1 MIVQVR
7 PRRRQTLR
15 EGIAVEQLPETILQ
29 FGGGSFLRAF
39 ADVFVHEANAAG
51 VCVGRIVVVQSTEGN
66 RATLLNAQGGKY
78 HVVFRGTA
86 DGVEIDR
93 TLAVRSISRALTAK
107 SEWSEVLRVARLP
120 ALRMVISNT
129 TEAGY
134 SLIDND
140 DPETP
145 LSFPARLLCVLKAR
159 YRAGLPGLSVL
170 PCELV
175 EPNGELLRELVLG
188 QAEAWRLDAGLQDW
202 IRRDVRWVNTL
213 VDRIVSGRPEAHSLL
228 TSDKLLTAAEPFALW
243 VVEARAG
250 DLFEHPCV
258 RYVSDVRPYALRKVR
273 ILNGAHTALVC
284 KAVPSGLRTV
294 REAVGD
300 PAVGP
305 WLRRL
310 VFEEIVP
317 TLEHAVEDAGP
328 FAEQVLERFANPF
341 LDHRL
346 EDIALHHEE
355 KVKVRLMPTYEAFC
369 EAFGRPPELLGKIL
383 APYRNALRR

>member
-1 MIVQVR
+1 M
-7 PRRRQTLR
+7 
-15 EGIAVEQLPETILQ
+15 VEQMPETILQ

-39 ADVFVHEANAAG
+39 ADVFVHEANARGEA
-51 VCVGRIVVVQSTEGN
+51 VGRIVVVQSTEGN
-66 RATLLNAQGGKY
+66 RAALLNAQSGRY
-78 HVVFRGTA
+78 HVVFRGLSE
-86 DGVEIDR
+86 GESIDR
-93 TLAVRSISRALTAK
+93 TLAVRSISRALIAK
-107 SEWSEVLRVARLP
+107 SEWAQVIQVARSLE
-120 ALRMVISNT
+120 LRMVISNT

-140 DPETP
+140 DSETP

-159 YRAGLPGLSVL
+159 YQAGLPGLTVL

-175 EPNGELLRELVLG
+175 EPNGDLLRELVLG

-213 VDRIVSGRPEAHSLL
+213 VDRIVSGRPDAHPLL
-228 TSDKLLTAAEPFALW
+228 AADGLLTAAEPFALW
-243 VVEARAG
+243 VVDARAG
-250 DLFEHPCV
+250 DLFDHPCI
-258 RYVSDVRPYALRKVR
+258 RFVSDVRPYALRKVR
-273 ILNGAHTALVC
+273 ILNGSHTALVC
-284 KAVPSGLRTV
+284 KALPSGLRTV
-294 REAVGD
+294 REAVED
-300 PAVGP
+300 PAIGR

-317 TLEHAVEDAGP
+317 ALEHVVEDAGP

-355 KVKVRLMPTYEAFC
+355 KVKVRLMPSYEAFL
-369 EAFGRPPELLGKIL
+369 EAFGRPPELLGEIL
-383 APYRNALRR
+383 APYRVS

>member
-1 MIVQVR
+1 M
-7 PRRRQTLR
+7 
-15 EGIAVEQLPETILQ
+15 VEQLPETILQ

-51 VCVGRIVVVQSTEGN
+51 ARVGRIVVVQSTEGN
-66 RATLLNAQGGKY
+66 RAALLNAQSGKY
-78 HVVFRGTA
+78 HVVFRGLA

-107 SEWSEVLRVARLP
+107 SEWSKVVHVARSP
-120 ALRMVISNT
+120 ALRMVVSNT

-159 YRAGLPGLSVL
+159 YQAGLPGLSVL

-175 EPNGELLRELVLG
+175 EPNGERLRKLVLR

-213 VDRIVSGRPEAHSLL
+213 VDRIVSGRPETHPLL
-228 TSDKLLTAAEPFALW
+228 SSDGLLAAAEPFGLW

-258 RYVSDVRPYALRKVR
+258 RFVPDVRPYALRKVR

-284 KAVPSGLRTV
+284 GAGPLGLRTV
-294 REAVGD
+294 REAVAD

-305 WLRRL
+305 WLRRM

-317 TLEHAVEDAGP
+317 TLEHAVEDAGL

-355 KVKVRLMPTYEAFC
+355 KVKVRLMPTYEAFLK
-369 EAFGRPPELLGKIL
+369 AFGRPPELLGEIL
-383 APYRNALRR
+383 APYRVS

>member
-1 MIVQVR
+1 M
-7 PRRRQTLR
+7 
-15 EGIAVEQLPETILQ
+15 PETILQ

-39 ADVFVHEANAAG
+39 ADVFVHEANAEG
-51 VCVGRIVVVQSTEGN
+51 ECVGRIVVVQSTEGN
-66 RATLLNAQGGKY
+66 RAALLNAQGGNY
-78 HVVFRGTA
+78 HVVFRGLS

-93 TLAVRSISRALTAK
+93 TLAVQCISRALIAK
-107 SEWSEVLRVARLP
+107 SEWTQVIQVARSP
-120 ALRMVISNT
+120 ELRMIISNT

-134 SLIDND
+134 SRIDND
-140 DPETP
+140 DPEMP
-145 LSFPARLLCVLKAR
+145 RSFPARLLGVLDAR

-175 EPNGELLRELVLG
+175 EPNGDLLRELVLG

-202 IRRDVRWVNTL
+202 IRHDVRWMNTL
-213 VDRIVSGRPEAHSLL
+213 VDRIVSGKPEAHPLL
-228 TSDKLLTAAEPFALW
+228 TSDGLLTAAEPFALW

-250 DLFEHPCV
+250 DLFEHPCIRFV
-258 RYVSDVRPYALRKVR
+258 PDVRPYALRKVR

-284 KAVPSGLRTV
+284 KALPSGLRTV

-300 PAVGP
+300 PAVGR

-310 VFEEIVP
+310 VFDEIVP
-317 TLEHAVEDAGP
+317 TIEHVVEDVRQ

-346 EDIALHHEE
+346 EDIALHHDE
-355 KVKVRLMPTYEAFC
+355 KVKVRLMPTFEAYLK
-369 EAFGRPPELLGKIL
+369 AFGRPPELLGNIL
-383 APYRNALRR
+383 APYMNTTRR